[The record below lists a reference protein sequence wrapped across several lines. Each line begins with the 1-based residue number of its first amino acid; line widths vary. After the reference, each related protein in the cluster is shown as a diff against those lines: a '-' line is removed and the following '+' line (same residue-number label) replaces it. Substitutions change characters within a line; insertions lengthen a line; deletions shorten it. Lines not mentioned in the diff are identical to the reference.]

1 MEISAQCSMLSHQ
14 QLVSQSFRNSDT
26 ETVNYTATQKL
37 YSHSESD
44 TVVWLLRK
52 DIIIHSHS
60 KTATHSQTE
69 LFRNGHKV
77 IERQTPSDPLKL
89 DSGPISYSLTAIVT
103 LTGLQMLQ

>member
-1 MEISAQCSMLSHQ
+1 MVEISAQCSMLSHQ

-37 YSHSESD
+37 YSHLESD

-60 KTATHSQTE
+60 KTVTHSQME

-77 IERQTPSDPLKL
+77 RQTPPVTHS
-89 DSGPISYSLTAIVT
+89 SYTQVQLVT
-103 LTGLQMLQ
+103 HS